1 MERKRDEVVVEP
13 SLEETQPD
21 YAPEPEMPDP
31 EAQDDTGKDEEE
43 SKPEPK
49 DPIMEQWNARE
60 KGPSDEQIAHWKE
73 QFGECYLMSFDPRE
87 SYVWRPVTRLEYKNI
102 LQGAKDDAHFS
113 EMVVQR
119 CVLWPEIDVAKLTSG
134 KAGTIPTLHGVI
146 MEGSNFLDP
155 DQAVMLVRR
164 L

>member
-1 MERKRDEVVVEP
+1 MERKRDETLEP
-13 SLEETQPD
+13 SFAETQPE
-21 YAPEPEMPDP
+21 YAPDPEATEV

-43 SKPEPK
+43 RK
-49 DPIMEQWNARE
+49 DPIMDQWNARE
-60 KGPSDEQIAHWKE
+60 KGPSDEQIALWKE

-87 SYVWRPVTRLEYKNI
+87 SYVWRPVTRIEYKTI
-102 LQGAKDDAHFS
+102 LQSAKDDAHFM

>member
-1 MERKRDEVVVEP
+1 MERNRDTEVESP
-13 SLEETQPD
+13 LEETPQPGHEPTEPD
-21 YAPEPEMPDP
+21 SQDEAPEEK
-31 EAQDDTGKDEEE
+31 KDEERV
-43 SKPEPK
+43 
-49 DPIMEQWNARE
+49 DPILEQWKVRE
-60 KGPSDEQIAHWKE
+60 KGPSDEQIEAWKE

-87 SYVWRPVTRLEYKNI
+87 SYVWRPVTRIEYKTI
-102 LQGAKDDAHFS
+102 LQSAKDDAHFM

-119 CVLWPEIDVAKLTSG
+119 CVLWPEIDVAQLTGG
-134 KAGTIPTLHGVI
+134 KAGTIPTLHSVI